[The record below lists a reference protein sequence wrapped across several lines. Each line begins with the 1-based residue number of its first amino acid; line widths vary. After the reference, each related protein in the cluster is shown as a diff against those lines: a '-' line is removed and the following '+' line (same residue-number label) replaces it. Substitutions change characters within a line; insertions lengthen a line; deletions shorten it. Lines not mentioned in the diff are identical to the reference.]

1 MTAQDELRRL
11 SGSYFIDGAYQE
23 STSGKRHDVID
34 PATED
39 VIGEIADCSGD
50 EIDRVIAVA
59 NRAQRAWWAQSALAR
74 AERMHE
80 VATKMR
86 EMTPLLAEMM
96 TREMGK
102 PYKECADEVDW
113 SASSFDYYAE
123 IGRHDCGRVVGSNIE
138 GQFHY
143 TVKEP
148 MGVVVTILPFNFPL
162 VLLCWE
168 AAAAIAAGNS
178 VIVKPSELTTLT
190 TLKFMAAF
198 DALPPGVIQC
208 VSGTGPVGK
217 ALVESTDTHMIAF
230 TGGVETGHI
239 VAQAC
244 ARQFK
249 PNLIEASG
257 NDPFIVMPS
266 APLDIA
272 VRGALFA
279 ANINCGQVC
288 TSAERFFVH
297 QDIHDDF
304 VAKLVVEVGKLRIG
318 NGLDKVDLGPMVTEA
333 GRARYEGVLARAID
347 QGAKV
352 ACGGGRPAGFNK
364 GWFIEPTV
372 LTEVT
377 PDMDIMN
384 SESFGPATPIC
395 RVASF
400 DEAIMRANDS
410 KYGLGATV
418 YTTDLNESARA
429 VNELVAGMVWVN
441 SPLLDNDAGPFGGRK
456 HSGIGRQLGAEG
468 LDSFRHTKLAMID
481 YGCKPQ
487 DFWWFPY
494 QDAEAYP
501 GGGD

>member
-1 MTAQDELRRL
+1 MTQAQTVLLEVKQYHGRVKNYINGQWVD
-11 SGSYFIDGAYQE
+11 
-23 STSGKRHDVID
+23 STTKEWLDVTN
-34 PATED
+34 PAT
-39 VIGEIADCSGD
+39 GG
-50 EIDRVIAVA
+50 VIAEVPLSTEEEVRQA
-59 NRAQRAWWAQSALAR
+59 VQAAHEAFKSGRDVPPPDRTQYLFAFKHLLEEHKEELARIVTQENGKSIVDARGEVQRAIQNV
-74 AERMHE
+74 E
-80 VATKMR
+80 VATGAGS
-86 EMTPLLAEMM
+86 LMM
-96 TREMGK
+96 GYNLEDIARGI
-102 PYKECADEVDW
+102 DE
-113 SASSFDYYAE
+113 
-123 IGRHDCGRVVGSNIE
+123 DCLR
-138 GQFHY
+138 Q
-143 TVKEP
+143 P
-148 MGVVVTILPFNFPL
+148 MGVFRAIVPFNFPAM
-162 VLLCWE
+162 VAQWFMPY
-168 AAAAIAAGNS
+168 AIACGNTY
-178 VIVKPSELTTLT
+178 IVKPSELTTLT

-288 TSAERFFVH
+288 TSAERFFVN

-352 ACGGGRPAGFNK
+352 ACGGGRPAG
-364 GWFIEPTV
+364 
-372 LTEVT
+372 
-377 PDMDIMN
+377 
-384 SESFGPATPIC
+384 
-395 RVASF
+395 
-400 DEAIMRANDS
+400 
-410 KYGLGATV
+410 
-418 YTTDLNESARA
+418 AR
-429 VNELVAGMVWVN
+429 
-441 SPLLDNDAGPFGGRK
+441 DRGG
-456 HSGIGRQLGAEG
+456 
-468 LDSFRHTKLAMID
+468 
-481 YGCKPQ
+481 
-487 DFWWFPY
+487 
-494 QDAEAYP
+494 
-501 GGGD
+501 